1 MRLPESLHHIP
12 SRPALRTAPALAW
25 LAADRNAVNASCDQ
39 LRVRMYKSA
48 VRLLVRPHHGLASKR
63 DSHLEDTA
71 HVQDLLDVRCVDR
84 TPHASTRYEWAS
96 SARHHPS

>member
-12 SRPALRTAPALAW
+12 SRPDLRAAPALAW
-25 LAADRNAVNASCDQ
+25 LAADRNAVNASCD
-39 LRVRMYKSA
+39 LLVRMYKSA

-71 HVQDLLDVRCVDR
+71 HAQDLLGVHCVDR
-84 TPHASTRYEWAS
+84 TPHASTRYKWAP